1 MPSLRLL
8 RDPGL
13 SSLTSLFMYPSL
25 LMSYKLN
32 VHLSFSWTVPLSKID
47 RAVTKSWQMKEAL
60 MTLTTK
66 PWGGRKLCLWV
77 RLYDCFYIVVS
88 PMSSVPWRTWPSSAK
103 VPPLPFPT
111 LPHFGGTER
120 PWGRKY
126 VLTSP
131 DTGKHSLLW
140 HCPIPRL
147 QLASERQYRL
157 PPEFKSLC
165 YHFLAVWPWKKHSIS
180 LCLTVL
186 FCKLVINNRTL
197 PCGLLWGLNELIH
210 AKH

>member
-103 VPPLPFPT
+103 VPPFHSLPCPI
-111 LPHFGGTER
+111 LGGQS
-120 PWGRKY
+120 
-126 VLTSP
+126 VLEEESMCWHLQTQVNR
-131 DTGKHSLLW
+131 LLW
-140 HCPIPRL
+140 HCPIPQL
-147 QLASERQYRL
+147 QLASERQYSL

-165 YHFLAVWPWKKHSIS
+165 YLFLAVWPWKKHSIS